1 MDVLKRMP
9 TYDAMKRLFESEDE
23 AISFLFQHSA
33 FYKERVCPECEER
46 MTLNMEK
53 RTFRCS
59 KDTCHQKVSLLKN
72 SLFYRHRIP
81 CCKILQMVYFWLC
94 GMKTS
99 AVVTLTGL
107 SKGTVASYYDIFR
120 DLVAALL
127 DDEDYQIGGE
137 GVVVEIDETKMGK
150 RKYNRGH
157 RVEGVW
163 IVGGVERTPER
174 RVFLVAV
181 ENRNA
186 ETMRDVITRHVR
198 EGSIIHTDMW
208 RGYNWINDVGG
219 YQHQTVNHSAHF
231 RDPQTGVHTNTIEG
245 TWNGLKL
252 NCPIRNRVEGRV
264 EKHLFEFIWRRQQK
278 YNLWIG
284 FINALKKV
292 HYE

>member
-1 MDVLKRMP
+1 
-9 TYDAMKRLFESEDE
+9 
-23 AISFLFQHSA
+23 
-33 FYKERVCPECEER
+33 
-46 MTLNMEK
+46 LNLEK
-53 RTFRCS
+53 KMFRCS
-59 KDTCHQKVSLLKN
+59 KGTCKQKISLLKN

-81 CCKILQMVYFWLC
+81 CCKILELAYLWLC
-94 GMKTS
+94 GMKVTA
-99 AVVTLTGL
+99 AVTFTRL
-107 SKGTVASYYDIFR
+107 SKVTIGSYYNMFR
-120 DLVAALL
+120 DLISVSL
-127 DDEDYQIGGE
+127 DDEDQQIGGE
-137 GVVVEIDETKMGK
+137 GMIVEIDETKMGK

-163 IVGGVERTPER
+163 VVGGVERTPER

-186 ETMRDVITRHVR
+186 ETMRDIITRHVR

-208 RGYNWINDVGG
+208 RGYNWIDNAEE
-219 YQHQTVNHSAHF
+219 YQHYTVNHSIHF

-252 NCPIRNRVEGRV
+252 NCPVRSRVEGRV
-264 EKHLFEFIWRRQQK
+264 ENHLFEFIWRRQQR
-278 YNLWIG
+278 YNAWIG